1 MKRTVDFNKAKDA
14 LLKLTAADIAEIRET
29 IVIQDESSAL
39 DSSNILNMEYGFPR
53 SGNAKKGQ
61 DCRLGKLCC
70 IESATADGD
79 DLEFP
84 EGMPAILLTHFS
96 TKEYKGESTGG
107 AECAA
112 PSISINRD
120 GNLMSI
126 GIMGYKFGNCDQ
138 CPRNVFDETT
148 NKSLRCMRLNRFVV
162 LTAYPDSAGIY
173 RPVMVQFK
181 GDGVA
186 STPLKNS
193 LIKIVSEL
201 RGKIYSSL
209 IKVDTKEKT
218 GTYEDE
224 KGKPQSYTAWLY
236 TFEKVKDAEVKQE
249 KRGELISL
257 KETLLSYYYD
267 QHMVRI
273 RLYAADSFK
282 DQLKKPDLLAKPAE
296 TAGAIENKTSVL
308 DASGRTVA
316 KAEDDGFG
324 L

>member
-1 MKRTVDFNKAKDA
+1 MKRTINFEKAKEA
-14 LLKLTAADIAEIRET
+14 LLKLTPGDISEIRET

-39 DSSNILNMEYGFPR
+39 DSNNILNMEYGFPR

-84 EGMPAILLTHFS
+84 DGMPAILLTHFG
-96 TKEYKGESTGG
+96 TKEYKGEGTGG
-107 AECAA
+107 AECSA

-126 GIMGYKFGNCDQ
+126 GLMGYKFGNCDQ
-138 CPRNVFDETT
+138 CPRNVFNEAIDR
-148 NKSLRCMRLNRFVV
+148 SLRCMRLNRFVV

-193 LIKIVSEL
+193 ITKIVSEL

-209 IKVDTKEKT
+209 IKVDTKEQN
-218 GTYEDE
+218 GTYTDE

-236 TFEKVKDAEVKQE
+236 TFEKVKDAEVKPE
-249 KRGELISL
+249 MKSELTAL

-273 RLYAADSFK
+273 RLYADDSFK
-282 DQLKKPDLLAKPAE
+282 DQLEKPDLLEKPAD
-296 TAGAIENKTSVL
+296 TAGAIENKTSIV
-308 DASGRTVA
+308 DASGKPVI
-316 KAEDDGFG
+316 KAADDGFG

>member
-14 LLKLTAADIAEIRET
+14 LLKLTPADIAEIRET

-53 SGNAKKGQ
+53 SGNAKKGH

-84 EGMPAILLTHFS
+84 DGMPAILLTHFG
-96 TKEYKGESTGG
+96 TKEYKGEGTGG

-138 CPRNVFDETT
+138 CPRNVFDETIDR
-148 NKSLRCMRLNRFVV
+148 SLRCMRLNRFVV

-193 LIKIVSEL
+193 LTKIVSEL
-201 RGKIYSSL
+201 RGKIYGNL
-209 IKVDTKEKT
+209 IKVDTKELN
-218 GTYEDE
+218 GTYDE
-224 KGKPQSYTAWLY
+224 NGKPKPYTAWLY

-249 KRGELISL
+249 MRGELISL

-296 TAGAIENKTSVL
+296 TAGAIENKTSIV
-308 DASGRTVA
+308 DASGKPVT